1 MTLRRRLFLLL
12 TLSLFLP
19 FSALAAQSLQEND
32 PAVWPEAERVFYQDG
47 PGLLLTPEQR
57 TELRSLNP
65 EARAAWIRGFLEKDP
80 IPETP
85 ANELKEGI
93 ERRRLLVQDQFV
105 SPRDGRAQI
114 LFLLGMPADRLI
126 VDCGS
131 VFVPTEIWTYRTG
144 QTGPDG
150 KPLVRQLLVY
160 LPGPGET
167 YKLWTPGDSKRP
179 LYKEQI
185 EYWLEQWE
193 ELRGRINAVR
203 FDIQNC
209 KEARLVDEV
218 TGVPGLTGALAGVGS
233 YRIRPKDAS
242 DLLLPPA
249 DLARWA
255 REAAQTE
262 VPAGASAL
270 KIDAADL
277 KFPSREGQRLVTRA
291 LLTVPPDAGFQP
303 VQDNTPSV
311 RLVVEGLVEQD
322 GKPFEEF
329 RVRFVLKTPNSKEP
343 EPLILAV
350 DRLLRPKTNYVLRLR
365 VRDEGSGAEAKLSR
379 GFRVPAEPTPEPLPP
394 GVQGG
399 ELVPVTAAAG
409 PDSLLLLPPPDEV
422 LMGLWRTE
430 ALVTGERI
438 VKVVFLVD
446 GKPQLTSSKKPFSAE
461 VRLER
466 FPAEQTVR
474 AEGYDAQGKLV
485 AADEVVLNQPRGAL
499 SVRITSP
506 AKGAKMG
513 KSVRARAEV
522 VVPDGRKMQT
532 LEFRVN
538 DEPVAS
544 LAKPPYETQINVPD
558 GDLVYLTAVATLDDG
573 SRAEAVRYLRSP
585 EYVSEVEVNLV
596 ELYVA
601 ATDRSG
607 NLIRDLKQEDFEV
620 YEGGKKQE
628 IVKFELV
635 QNLPL
640 VVGVLLDTSGSMAGA
655 MIETQKAA
663 SDFLQSVVTPRDR
676 SFAVSFAGRPRLEM
690 PPTDDVDAVIQA
702 INGLPAIGNTALHDA
717 LVHCLYY
724 FRGLQGQRA
733 LVLLSDGDDNASYV
747 KYEEA
752 LEYARR
758 SGVAIYAIGLNI
770 SMFDTGLRGKL
781 SELAEATGGR
791 AFWSDKPEQLAA
803 AYKQIENE
811 LRSRYLVAYSSTE
824 IGGQSGFRPVEVK
837 VKRGGVKAR
846 TARGYY
852 Q

>member
-1 MTLRRRLFLLL
+1 VTLRRRLFLLL
-12 TLSLFLP
+12 TLSLLLP
-19 FSALAAQSLQEND
+19 FSTLAQSLQEND
-32 PAVWPEAERVFYQDG
+32 PALWPEAERAFYQDG

-57 TELRSLNP
+57 TELRGFNP
-65 EARAAWIRGFLEKDP
+65 EARAAWIRQFLEKDP
-80 IPETP
+80 VPETP
-85 ANELKEGI
+85 VNELKEGI
-93 ERRRLLVQDQFV
+93 ERRRLLAQDQFTT
-105 SPRDGRAQI
+105 PQDGRAQI
-114 LFLLGMPADRLI
+114 VFLQGLPDDRQI
-126 VDCGS
+126 IDCGS
-131 VFVPTEIWTYRTG
+131 VFVPMEIWTYRRG
-144 QTGPDG
+144 GKGPDG
-150 KPLVRQLLVY
+150 KLLERQLLVY
-160 LPGPGET
+160 QPSPGEL
-167 YKLWTPGDSKRP
+167 YKLWTPNDSKRP

-193 ELRGRINAVR
+193 ELRGRIRAVR

-209 KEARLVDEV
+209 KEATKVDLV
-218 TGVPGLTGALAGVGS
+218 TGVPGLTGALPGVGS

-242 DLLLPPA
+242 DLVAPPA
-249 DLARWA
+249 DLGQWA
-255 REAAQTE
+255 REAARTE
-262 VPAGASAL
+262 VPAGAPSL
-270 KIDAADL
+270 KIAAADL
-277 KFPSREGQRLVTRA
+277 KFPSREGQRLVARA
-291 LLTVPPDAGFQP
+291 LLTVPPDAGFKP
-303 VQDNTPSV
+303 VQDTAPSV

-329 RVRFVLKTPNSKEP
+329 RTRFVLPVPKGQ
-343 EPLILAV
+343 EPLVLAV
-350 DRLLRPKTNYVLRLR
+350 DRLLRPKSNYVFRLR
-365 VRDEGSGAEAKLSR
+365 IKDEGSGAEAKLAR
-379 GFRVPAEPTPEPLPP
+379 GFRVPMEPTPEPLPA
-394 GVQGG
+394 GAQSGQ
-399 ELVPVTAAAG
+399 LVPSTAVAG
-409 PDSLLLLPPPDEV
+409 PDSLLLLPPPDDV

-446 GKPQLTSSKKPFSAE
+446 GKPQLTSAKKPFSAE
-461 VRLER
+461 MRLER
-466 FPAEQTVR
+466 FPTEQTIR
-474 AEGYDAQGKLV
+474 AEGYDAEGKLV
-485 AADEVVLNQPRGAL
+485 AADEVVINQPRGSL
-499 SVRITSP
+499 GVRITAP
-506 AKGAKMG
+506 AKGAKVG
-513 KSVRARAEV
+513 SSTQARAEV
-522 VVPDGRKMQT
+522 VVPDGRKIQT
-532 LEFRVN
+532 VEFRVN

-544 LAKPPYETQINVPD
+544 MAKPPYQAQIRVPD
-558 GDLVYLTAVATLDDG
+558 GDLVYLTVVAVLDDG

-607 NLIRDLKQEDFEV
+607 NLIRDLKQSDFEV

-628 IVKFELV
+628 IAKFELV

-655 MIETQKAA
+655 MVDTQKAA
-663 SDFLQSVVTPRDR
+663 SDFLQSVMTPRDR
-676 SFAVSFAGRPRLEM
+676 SFAVSFARRPRLEM

-702 INGLPAIGNTALHDA
+702 INGLPAIGDTALHDA
-717 LVHCLYY
+717 LVHSLYY

-747 KYEEA
+747 KYDEA

-791 AFWSDKPEQLAA
+791 AFWSDKPEELAA

-824 IGGQSGFRPVEVK
+824 VGGQSGFRPVEVK
-837 VKRGGVKAR
+837 VKRSGVKAR